1 MKQQTLREQMMPSS
15 WRQKE
20 VAVRRTLWSLKTLK
34 VVRGMTSM
42 KALTAM
48 AGMAYLLARRERHC
62 LSMRWIQ
69 MKGSLV
75 REVERGDEAE
85 GGEEREAEARE
96 DVVRGGALESDDEEE
111 RLLRV
116 DTA

>member
-75 REVERGDEAE
+75 REERGDEAE